1 MEQLKTQMKTGLESR
16 IMLLFAS
23 VMLNY
28 GTGLQILMIEMMLYF
43 AFTFRLQMLFR
54 DLLIFELLRHLNFLK
69 ISNQQLIISIQR
81 LNVRINA

>member
-1 MEQLKTQMKTGLESR
+1 MEQLKTQMKTGLAFR
-16 IMLLFAS
+16 IMSLFAS